1 MHIDNNY
8 ITVSINVKV
17 DKRGHFFSLFSKW
30 IIIFHILPCSREQ
43 SGQCSHPKKYQI
55 EANTPSILE
64 TTVYFFLSR
73 KKFFAMTFL
82 MSIVWIMVFSYLMVW
97 WTTVIGNFA
106 GILLH
111 DLLTN
116 RHYPLKSKYNQYK
129 ADKANKTN
137 PMDKIFI
144 LMINVYKASIYH
156 SIFSSKSQLF
166 TNPFNLSFPMMH
178 RENGNLNKKI
188 ETLQV
193 APTHFCHVPGFYL
206 TT

>member
-1 MHIDNNY
+1 
-8 ITVSINVKV
+8 
-17 DKRGHFFSLFSKW
+17 
-30 IIIFHILPCSREQ
+30 
-43 SGQCSHPKKYQI
+43 
-55 EANTPSILE
+55 
-64 TTVYFFLSR
+64 
-73 KKFFAMTFL
+73 MTFL

-137 PMDKIFI
+137 PMDKIF

-188 ETLQV
+188 EDLQV

-206 TT
+206 TTWFLIFYPLYLLTHFNARYPCNRNGSDLPGCWNQCTWPHHKCHCC